1 VVDTA
6 GAKKEHRCGEEYRAA
21 DHAGRRRS
29 EGDEHDATSQGE
41 GSHSGM
47 QPTTQPGLDCVQ
59 DFGQGLLG
67 IAVGGLVFP
76 KVNFGQGFSLPTP
89 KRESGS
95 REVTGW

>member
-1 VVDTA
+1 
-6 GAKKEHRCGEEYRAA
+6 
-21 DHAGRRRS
+21 
-29 EGDEHDATSQGE
+29 
-41 GSHSGM
+41 M